1 MEVFF
6 VDFEMCVVQKKAAP
20 KHMHFEIIQFGAV
33 AMDENFNFTDEFNRF
48 VKPQYGE
55 LTPEITQLTG
65 ITENMLENQ
74 ATFIKAFSEFIKWI
88 GDDSHIIY
96 SWSAN
101 DLLQLKNEAC
111 IKGFPTRDLNM
122 FANWIDFQ
130 RVFTEAARLSHVPAL
145 GYALELMQLE
155 FVGSKHFAD
164 ADAYNTARLFRLCSK
179 LKYFDMDL
187 TRDNEADANRTASE
201 KLGENM
207 SADEL
212 KKLLGF

>member
-1 MEVFF
+1 
-6 VDFEMCVVQKKAAP
+6 
-20 KHMHFEIIQFGAV
+20 
-33 AMDENFNFTDEFNRF
+33 
-48 VKPQYGE
+48 
-55 LTPEITQLTG
+55 
-65 ITENMLENQ
+65 
-74 ATFIKAFSEFIKWI
+74 
-88 GDDSHIIY
+88 
-96 SWSAN
+96 
-101 DLLQLKNEAC
+101 
-111 IKGFPTRDLNM
+111 M